1 MHDVAIGIDIGGT
14 NLRAARVSAAGEI
27 LERVSEKITR
37 DPNAVLTRIIE
48 LIESLD
54 RESVTA
60 IGIGVP
66 GRVDA
71 RRRLALSG
79 GYVDLSKIALGDR
92 IEAASG
98 KAVVIDNDCNMA
110 LIAEIA
116 VGAARGRENVAMLTI
131 GTGIGGAIVQEGKIV
146 RGKMSAGQLGH
157 VMVDVHGRLCA
168 CGRHGCVETTS
179 SGTALGRHIAEA
191 GLAMDTT
198 IDKLF
203 ALVAAG
209 DKAARAVLLAWAR
222 PLRVAID
229 SIVPVVDPEL
239 VLLGG
244 GLGVAAYRA
253 LALIPVAQSDWYQ
266 CEVGAAELGDDAG
279 VIGAALSSL
288 IKPRS
293 PMYARSPERIGRF

>member
-14 NLRAARVSAAGEI
+14 NLRAARVSATGEI
-27 LERVSEKITR
+27 LDRVSEKITR
-37 DPNAVLTRIIE
+37 DPNALLTRIIE
-48 LIESLD
+48 LIENLD
-54 RESVTA
+54 RQGVTA

-79 GYVDLSKIALGDR
+79 GYVDLSKIALGER
-92 IEAASG
+92 IKTASG

-157 VMVDVHGRLCA
+157 VTVDADGRRCL

-179 SGTALGRHIAEA
+179 SGTALGRHLAEA
-191 GLAMDTT
+191 GLALDTT

-203 ALVAAG
+203 ALDAAG
-209 DKAARAVLLAWAR
+209 DKAARAVLLAWAG
-222 PLRVAID
+222 PLRAAID
-229 SIVPVVDPEL
+229 SIVAVADPEL

-244 GLGVAAYRA
+244 GLGVAAHRA
-253 LALIPVAQSDWYQ
+253 LAVVTVAESEWYQ
-266 CEVGAAELGDDAG
+266 CELGTAELGDDAG

-288 IKPRS
+288 IELRS
-293 PMYARSPERIGRF
+293 PMDLRSSERAGRL

>member
-1 MHDVAIGIDIGGT
+1 MHDVAIGVDIGGT
-14 NLRAARVSAAGEI
+14 NLRAALVSAAGEI
-27 LERVSEKITR
+27 LDRVSEKITH
-37 DPNAVLTRIIE
+37 DPNALLTRIIE
-48 LIESLD
+48 VVEDLD
-54 RESVTA
+54 REGVTA

-66 GRVDA
+66 GRIDA

-79 GYVDLSKIALGDR
+79 GYVDLSKVALGDR
-92 IEAASG
+92 IRAASR
-98 KAVVIDNDCNMA
+98 KEVVIDNDCNMA

-157 VMVDVHGRLCA
+157 VTVDVHGRLCL

-191 GLAMDTT
+191 GLASDTT

-203 ALVAAG
+203 ALDAAG
-209 DKAARAVLLAWAR
+209 DKAARAVLLAWAG
-222 PLRVAID
+222 PLRAAID
-229 SIVPVVDPEL
+229 SIVAVLDPEL

-244 GLGVAAYRA
+244 GLGAAAHRA
-253 LALIPVAQSDWYQ
+253 LAVVTVAHSDWYQ
-266 CEVGAAELGDDAG
+266 CELGTAELGDDAG

-288 IKPRS
+288 MEPVS
-293 PMYARSPERIGRF
+293 SMDVNLPERTGQL

>member
-14 NLRAARVSAAGEI
+14 NLRAALVSGAGEI
-27 LERVSEKITR
+27 LGRVSERITR
-37 DPNAVLTRIIE
+37 DPNALLTRIIE
-48 LIESLD
+48 VVEDLD
-54 RESVTA
+54 REGVTS

-92 IEAASG
+92 IRAASR
-98 KAVVIDNDCNMA
+98 KEVVIDNDCNMA

-157 VMVDVHGRLCA
+157 VTVDLHGPLCL

-191 GLAMDTT
+191 GLARDTT
-198 IDKLF
+198 VDKLL
-203 ALVAAG
+203 ALDAAG
-209 DKAARAVLLAWAR
+209 DKAARALLLAWAG
-222 PLRVAID
+222 PLRAAID
-229 SIVPVVDPEL
+229 SIVAIVDPEL

-244 GLGVAAYRA
+244 GLGAAAHRA
-253 LALIPVAQSDWYQ
+253 LAVVTVAQSDWYQ
-266 CEVGAAELGDDAG
+266 CELGTAELGDDAG

-288 IKPRS
+288 IEPPS
-293 PMYARSPERIGRF
+293 PMNVKVA

>member
-1 MHDVAIGIDIGGT
+1 MAPVAIGIDIGGT
-14 NLRAARVSAAGEI
+14 NLRAARVSGAGEI

-37 DPNAVLTRIIE
+37 NPNAVFTRIIE
-48 LIESLD
+48 LIEKLD
-54 RESVTA
+54 RENVRA

-71 RRRLALSG
+71 RRGLALSG
-79 GYVDLSKIALGDR
+79 GYVDLSRIALGER
-92 IEAASG
+92 IQAASG
-98 KAVVIDNDCNMA
+98 KAVVVDNDCNMA

-116 VGAARGRENVAMLTI
+116 VGAASGRENVAMLTM
-131 GTGIGGAIVQEGKIV
+131 GTGIGGAIVQDGKIV

-157 VMVDVHGRLCA
+157 VTVDVRGRLCT

-191 GLAMDTT
+191 GLAVDTT

-203 ALVAAG
+203 ALDATG
-209 DKAARAVLLAWAR
+209 DKAARSVLLAWAG
-222 PLRVAID
+222 PLRAAID
-229 SIVPVVDPEL
+229 SIVAVVDPEL

-244 GLGVAAYRA
+244 GLGVAAHRA
-253 LALIPVAQSDWYQ
+253 LAVVPVAQSDWYQ

-288 IKPRS
+288 IKPIN
-293 PMYARSPERIGRF
+293 PMYASSPERT

>member
-1 MHDVAIGIDIGGT
+1 MHEVAIGIDIGGT
-14 NLRAARVSAAGEI
+14 NLRAARVSPEGEI

-48 LIESLD
+48 LIENLD

-79 GYVDLSKIALGDR
+79 GYVDLSKMALGDR

-98 KAVVIDNDCNMA
+98 KTVVIDNDCNMA

-116 VGAARGRENVAMLTI
+116 VGAASGRENVAMLTI
-131 GTGIGGAIVQEGKIV
+131 GTGIGGAIVQKGKIV
-146 RGKMSAGQLGH
+146 RGKMSGGQLGH
-157 VMVDVHGRLCA
+157 ATVDVHGRLCA

-191 GLAMDTT
+191 GLAIDTT

-203 ALVAAG
+203 ALNAAG
-209 DKAARAVLLAWAR
+209 DKVACAVLLAWAG
-222 PLRVAID
+222 PLRAAID
-229 SIVPVVDPEL
+229 SIVAMVDPEL

-253 LALIPVAQSDWYQ
+253 LTLVSVAQSDWYQ

-288 IKPRS
+288 MK
-293 PMYARSPERIGRF
+293 ARRTMDVRAPERTGRL

>member
-27 LERVSEKITR
+27 LDRVSEKITR
-37 DPNAVLTRIIE
+37 DPNALLTRIIE

-54 RESVTA
+54 RDGVTTV
-60 IGIGVP
+60 GIGVP

-92 IEAASG
+92 IKGASR
-98 KAVVIDNDCNMA
+98 KSVVIDNDCNMA

-131 GTGIGGAIVQEGKIV
+131 GTGIGGAIVQEGRIV

-157 VMVDVHGRLCA
+157 VTVDVHGRRCL

-179 SGTALGRHIAEA
+179 SGTALGRHLAEA
-191 GLAMDTT
+191 GLALDTT

-203 ALVAAG
+203 ALDAAG
-209 DKAARAVLLAWAR
+209 DKAARAVLLAWAG
-222 PLRVAID
+222 PLRAAID
-229 SIVPVVDPEL
+229 SIIAVVDPEL

-244 GLGVAAYRA
+244 GLGVAAHRA
-253 LALIPVAQSDWYQ
+253 LVVVTVAQSDWYQ
-266 CEVGAAELGDDAG
+266 CELATAELGDDAG

-288 IKPRS
+288 IEPLS
-293 PMYARSPERIGRF
+293 SMDVRSPERTSGL

>member
-27 LERVSEKITR
+27 LDRVSEKITR
-37 DPNAVLTRIIE
+37 DPNALLTRIIE
-48 LIESLD
+48 LIENLD
-54 RESVTA
+54 RDGVTS

-71 RRRLALSG
+71 RHRVALSG
-79 GYVDLSKIALGDR
+79 GYVDLSKIALVDR
-92 IEAASG
+92 IETASR

-131 GTGIGGAIVQEGKIV
+131 GTGIGGAIVQEGRIL

-157 VMVDVHGRLCA
+157 VTVDIHGRRCL
-168 CGRHGCVETTS
+168 CGRDGCVETTS
-179 SGTALGRHIAEA
+179 SGTALRRHLAEA
-191 GLAMDTT
+191 GLAVDTT
-198 IDKLF
+198 IDELF
-203 ALVAAG
+203 ALDAAG
-209 DKAARAVLLAWAR
+209 DKTARTVLLAWAV
-222 PLRVAID
+222 PLRAAID
-229 SIVPVVDPEL
+229 SIVAVVDPEL

-244 GLGVAAYRA
+244 GLGVAAHRA
-253 LALIPVAQSDWYQ
+253 LAVVAAAQSDWYQ
-266 CEVGAAELGDDAG
+266 CELGTAELGDDAG

-288 IKPRS
+288 LEPS
-293 PMYARSPERIGRF
+293 HSLDVRSPERTGRH

>member
-1 MHDVAIGIDIGGT
+1 MDHLAIGIDIGGT

-37 DPNAVLTRIIE
+37 NPNAVFTRIIE
-48 LIESLD
+48 LIEKLD
-54 RESVTA
+54 RENVTA
-60 IGIGVP
+60 IGVGVP

-79 GYVDLSKIALGDR
+79 GYVDLSRIALGER
-92 IEAASG
+92 IQEASG

-116 VGAARGRENVAMLTI
+116 VGAASGRENVAMLTV

-146 RGKMSAGQLGH
+146 RGKMSAGQFGH
-157 VMVDVHGRLCA
+157 VTVDVHGCLCT

-179 SGTALGRHIAEA
+179 SGTALSRHLAEA
-191 GLAMDTT
+191 GLAIGTT
-198 IDKLF
+198 IDKLL
-203 ALVAAG
+203 ALEAGG
-209 DKAARAVLLAWAR
+209 DKVARRVLIAWAG
-222 PLRVAID
+222 PLRAAID
-229 SIVPVVDPEL
+229 SIVAVVDPEL

-244 GLGVAAYRA
+244 GLGVAAQRA
-253 LALIPVAQSDWYQ
+253 LSVVPVPQSNWYQ
-266 CEVGAAELGDDAG
+266 CELGAAELGDDAG

-288 IKPRS
+288 IKPIS
-293 PMYARSPERIGRF
+293 LNEHEVA

>member
-1 MHDVAIGIDIGGT
+1 MHHVAIGIDIGGT

-37 DPNAVLTRIIE
+37 NPNAVFTRIIE
-48 LIESLD
+48 LIEKLD
-54 RESVTA
+54 RENVTA

-79 GYVDLSKIALGDR
+79 GYVDLSRIALGER
-92 IEAASG
+92 IQEASG

-116 VGAARGRENVAMLTI
+116 VGAASGRENVAMLTM

-157 VMVDVHGRLCA
+157 VTVDVHGRLCA

-179 SGTALGRHIAEA
+179 SGTALSRHIAEA
-191 GLAMDTT
+191 GLAIDTT
-198 IDKLF
+198 IDKLL
-203 ALVAAG
+203 ALDTAG
-209 DKAARAVLLAWAR
+209 DKAARGVLLAWAG
-222 PLRVAID
+222 PLRAAID
-229 SIVPVVDPEL
+229 SIVAVVDPEL

-244 GLGVAAYRA
+244 GLGVAAHRA
-253 LALIPVAQSDWYQ
+253 LAVVPVAQSDWYQ

-288 IKPRS
+288 IKPIS
-293 PMYARSPERIGRF
+293 PNVREVA